1 MAADFATLLRTLAR
15 RRVALAVFAVAV
27 VVAALSRHVLHIPF
41 ARFTEPPMIVAGFVL
56 GLWALLTMRAR
67 SAKIAA
73 LEAQAVRLADAVQGF
88 GGRIEAWL
96 VATLQTDEL
105 EAEALRRAL
114 VDRHTALVAAIRAH
128 LSGRDPHDDT
138 VVHAMTRE
146 KERKGRHGAALL
158 LHLGTLQREAIAEAQ
173 RRGFLGEVRLLA
185 LDDALCTL
193 STVTP
198 IASSPAS
205 QAPSAAGHG
214 QPFGPSAGGHG
225 QPFGPSAGG
234 LALCVLTAAWA
245 SLQVLG
251 SSQRLMVV
259 AAGALAGIT
268 LIAFEAFASAPI
280 TADDDP
286 RIKTLASVIEG

>member
-1 MAADFATLLRTLAR
+1 MAADFAMLLRTLAR
-15 RRVALAVFAVAV
+15 RRVTLAIFAIAV

-205 QAPSAAGHG
+205 QARSAAGL
-214 QPFGPSAGGHG
+214 G